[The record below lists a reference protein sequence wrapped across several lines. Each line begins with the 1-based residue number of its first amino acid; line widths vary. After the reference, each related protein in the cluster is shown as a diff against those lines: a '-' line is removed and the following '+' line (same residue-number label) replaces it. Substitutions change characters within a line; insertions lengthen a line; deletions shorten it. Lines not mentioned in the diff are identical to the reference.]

1 MLEWSREEQGVERTS
16 SRQNFLFPTG
26 QLRLQKL
33 CTISCTQAPCS
44 SRDHWNIDKFPSR
57 KQGDIKNPLHNQYK
71 YNSMPASNIV
81 CYEHVYIIPSNIF
94 FGYLCSLPM
103 ESLVGTSLHRRT
115 EKDKRWGFSLNSKLT
130 QIIPECSVCTFL
142 FWLLGHLLDILA
154 GVLKNIQ
161 PRSYM

>member
-71 YNSMPASNIV
+71 YNFMPASNIV
-81 CYEHVYIIPSNIF
+81 CYVMSMFILYHQTF
-94 FGYLCSLPM
+94 SLPM